1 MMKSLRFLFFFIVVL
16 FGVSSVQAGFI
27 AISNQ
32 ETFSLVEHSE
42 IHLDKDHRSVD
53 DVAKNAH
60 FVPSHKPLVI
70 AGVTDRTIWLKLQLA
85 NQTDRPLRR
94 AIVVRS
100 SRLEHLTLYRQNR
113 TRTGYRAIPSH
124 NEKEIT
130 LYPFFRIMLPP
141 HSRQEL
147 FLSVTSRWSPVLFGV
162 TLEKFGLY
170 HNVDKKDQ
178 LFKIFLLGMIAVLM
192 LYSMVIALYTRDRSY
207 LFYSFYLASVLYQ
220 QVGYM
225 GFSHAYLS
233 PFWASLE
240 YKLALPKVGLM
251 LITTALFAMAFL
263 RTRSIPFLHKMYQS
277 IVVLGVVE
285 IGVISFVEKIPSGMV
300 VTMGKGFVVLNILA
314 SLFNLIAAVIYYRR
328 GNRQARLYIVGFG
341 VLFVTYLVWTLGTL
355 GLNPMIYNQPNIII
369 IGTTIE
375 ALILSLAFADRY
387 RLLQQAKHTA
397 DLKILEE
404 VRNRE
409 QFVREEVV
417 TKTAQLK
424 EALDA
429 KELLLHEVHHRVKNN
444 LQIILSMI
452 RLQRGKLSDETLRE
466 PFVELENRINAIAR
480 TYDMLLVDG
489 DLERIDLGEYIE
501 VLLEDIRQTLGDARN
516 RIRVVT
522 DIQTSLPLRESVYV
536 GLIINELFTNAYK
549 HAFDASGGTITIS
562 LIRDGEEV
570 ILAVGD
576 DGRGLSQDHDA
587 SGTSLGLKLLHALI
601 LHQLRG
607 TVEVFSDPGRRYVIR
622 F

>member
-1 MMKSLRFLFFFIVVL
+1 MKALRFLLFFIL
-16 FGVSSVQAGFI
+16 ISVSSGQAGYFVI
-27 AISNQ
+27 PTQ
-32 ETFSLVEHSE
+32 ENASLVEHSE
-42 IHLDKDHRSVD
+42 IYFDQDDQSVEEI
-53 DVAKNAH
+53 AKSAY
-60 FVPSHKPLVI
+60 FIPSHKPLVT
-70 AGVTDRTIWLKLQLA
+70 AGVTDRTIWLRFQLE
-85 NQTDRPLRR
+85 NRTGRPLRR
-94 AIVVRS
+94 AIVIRS
-100 SRLEHLTLYRQNR
+100 SRLEHLTLYRSDYRQG
-113 TRTGYRAIPSH
+113 GYRTVPSLSSR
-124 NEKEIT
+124 EVT
-130 LYPFFRIMLPP
+130 LYPFFRVVVPP
-141 HSRQEL
+141 HSRQEF
-147 FLSVTSRWSPVLFGV
+147 FLRVASRWSPVLFGV

-170 HNVDKKDQ
+170 HNEDKKDQ

-192 LYSMVIALYTRDRSY
+192 LYAMVIALYTRDRSY
-207 LFYSFYLASVLYQ
+207 LFYSLYLASVLYQ
-220 QVGYM
+220 QLGYM

-233 PFWASLE
+233 PFWANLE

-251 LITTALFAMAFL
+251 LITTALFAIAFL
-263 RTRSIPFLHKMYQS
+263 RTHSIPLLHRIYQS

-285 IGVISFVEKIPSGMV
+285 IGVMLVVETIPSDVAM
-300 VTMGKGFVVLNILA
+300 MIGKGFVVLNILA

-341 VLFVTYLVWTLGTL
+341 VLFVTYFVWTLGTL
-355 GLNPMIYNQPNIII
+355 GLSPMIYNHPNIII

-387 RLLQQAKHTA
+387 RLLQQDKHAA
-397 DLKILEE
+397 DLKVLEE

-409 QFVREEVV
+409 QLIREEVI

-429 KELLLHEVHHRVKNN
+429 RELLLHEVHHRVKNN

-452 RLQRGKLSDETLRE
+452 RLQKGKLTDETLRE
-466 PFVELENRINAIAR
+466 PFTQLENRINAIAR
-480 TYDMLLVDG
+480 TYNMLLVDG
-489 DLERIDLGEYIE
+489 DLERIDLGEYVDI
-501 VLLEDIRQTLGDARN
+501 LLEDIRQTLGDTHG

-549 HAFDASGGTITIS
+549 HAFDASGGTISIS
-562 LIRDGEEV
+562 LIREGEGV
-570 ILAVGD
+570 TLTVAD
-576 DGRGLSQDHDA
+576 NGRGESGDHDTT
-587 SGTSLGLKLLHALI
+587 GTSLGLKLLHALVT
-601 LHQLRG
+601 HQLRG